1 MKTTVVDY
9 ITAGVDTIGNSVLFT
24 IALLAL
30 PENQACQVR
39 LRSELETYADGEGN
53 FPSDTIDKLVYL
65 KVGHLVQIHG
75 TKKDTLITYLVLQI
89 VFKACIQESFRL
101 YPTASQL
108 ARILEKDLRV
118 GHEPKYILPA
128 GSLVLCHHRIAS
140 WQEENFTR

>member
-39 LRSELETYADGEGN
+39 LRTELETYADGEGN

-65 KVGHLVQIHG
+65 KVGHLVQKRGI
-75 TKKDTLITYLVLQI
+75 KDTSITNSVFQI
-89 VFKACIQESFRL
+89 VSGLHPGEFPSLPHRFTIGTDPRKRL
-101 YPTASQL
+101 EGWA
-108 ARILEKDLRV
+108 
-118 GHEPKYILPA
+118 
-128 GSLVLCHHRIAS
+128 
-140 WQEENFTR
+140 